1 MDLGLNGLGMS
12 ADDLLAVRE
21 RGWKLVR
28 FTTWSLGDDA
38 ARIGSAIAEAR
49 LAGLWPVVVVRDAGQ
64 LRDLGTALAG
74 CDVEL
79 ANEPDGN
86 VDVHIPP
93 TDYAEMARNAA
104 VIAYENGCQLW
115 IGAISNVSGSA
126 LAWLEKM
133 LEALGPVPVIG
144 ISAHVY
150 EARIGR
156 GSCPSS
162 VIGAGSARS
171 SGITPGSSRRGGAG
185 CRSGGRGTARPTQT
199 PMCSAWPLSGCSTFR
214 RTARSRPVTTST
226 GTGSRLAIRIG
237 SASVDAIRL
246 EASRRG
252 SRSRSCRG
260 E

>member
-150 EARIGR
+150 EAPDWPRFLSLVGDRRWICTEFGYHTGKQPPR
-156 GSCPSS
+156 WRWLPKWWPGNCATYTDAD
-162 VIGAGSARS
+162 VFRLATQRMLDIQAHGALSACYYQYRDGLTTGDQDRF
-171 SGITPGSSRRGGAG
+171 GIRR
-185 CRSGGRGTARPTQT
+185 CDP
-199 PMCSAWPLSGCSTFR
+199 
-214 RTARSRPVTTST
+214 
-226 GTGSRLAIRIG
+226 TGSLTTGKPVAELPR
-237 SASVDAIRL
+237 
-246 EASRRG
+246 
-252 SRSRSCRG
+252 
-260 E
+260 